1 MKLLNATKLTK
12 VVGVYDCDQSGFQH
26 ELCCPDEVLNLLESY
41 ADKDGFQATV
51 LVRQYDPNDGA
62 TEEVEEYVLTPTVP
76 HKQLAGLRLTVAEN
90 ETVNRFYFL
99 EFNKTILD

>member
-12 VVGVYDCDQSGFQH
+12 VIGVHSCDQSGSQH
-26 ELCCPDEVLNLLESY
+26 ELCCPDEVLNLIRLY
-41 ADKDGFQATV
+41 ADKDNFQATV

-62 TEEVEEYVLTPTVP
+62 TEEIEEYILTAIAP
-76 HKQLAGLRLTVAEN
+76 HKQVAGLRLTVAEN